1 MLTAGEVDYL
11 LDATRSTVKRFGGN
25 GPTLSHLAYVLSD
38 KWPDEFVKAFGEDGA
53 DDVKRLLHE
62 KSFVGDEADVRSVLA
77 DHDNPASTLTELHAR
92 LSSLIEAAHSASDAA
107 AGTDAAQP
115 TESPAPS
122 TQPAAPTEGSD
133 AWPERTRRFLVA
145 VEPRDDLLERDDA
158 IAVVVA
164 VLCRSRRRIPIIVGP
179 RGSGRTTM
187 LSGVAAK
194 LAARTAT
201 DSFRVWRIAPE
212 TMGPDPAGPLA
223 RIIEDC
229 EAPTVL
235 MIDDVDQL
243 AALGTTQPN
252 AGVLMLLRAAAVH
265 PHLRAVLVCDS
276 RRYQR
281 LEMHVEDL
289 VEELAP
295 IRLER
300 LSDDAVHQVIEGA
313 LPAIE
318 SKHGVT
324 ISAPLRS
331 LACLPARSTDAAV
344 HPGLAIDRID
354 AAASHASVLGH
365 SEATVAD
372 LAGVASPSARAMRAR
387 DLEIELSQRVRGQPH
402 AVRSVASRLA
412 LTLAGLDLRPE
423 RPDGVFLFVGPTGVG
438 KTELA
443 RAMSAT
449 LYGVEDRLIRL
460 DMSEYSHD
468 WAVSRLVGPM
478 PGYVGST
485 EPESWL
491 TTRVAQMPECVV
503 LLDEIEKAHP
513 VVWNT
518 FLQVFDA
525 GRLTDSRGTTVDFCS
540 VVIVMTSNIGASQAT
555 APPLGFAT
563 AGTDLKFARDRTV
576 RAVKET
582 MAPELV
588 NRIDEL
594 VVFDPLGLEA
604 IEQIAERELARSC
617 HRLAESGWSVRY
629 DHDVVS
635 YLVSTGYDPA
645 YGARHLQRNI
655 ERLFLGLI
663 AESET
668 KRLSVRV
675 ADGELVLDHD

>member
-1 MLTAGEVDYL
+1 MLTANEVDYL
-11 LDATRSTVKRFGGN
+11 LQATRSTVKRFGGS

-38 KWPDEFVKAFGEDGA
+38 KWRDEFVKAFGEDGA
-53 DDVKRLLHE
+53 DDVKRLLQE

-77 DHDNPASTLTELHAR
+77 DHDSQASTLTELHAR
-92 LSSLIEAAHSASDAA
+92 LSSVIEADHSASDAA

-115 TESPAPS
+115 TESPAAS
-122 TQPAAPTEGSD
+122 SQPAAPAEGSD

-145 VEPRDDLLERDDA
+145 VQPRDDLLERDDA

-164 VLCRSRRRIPIIVGP
+164 VLCRSRRRIPIVVGP

-194 LAARTAT
+194 LATHPA
-201 DSFRVWRIAPE
+201 SNGWRVWRIAPE
-212 TMGPDPAGPLA
+212 TMGADPAGPLA

-235 MIDDVDQL
+235 MIDDADQL

-252 AGVLMLLRAAAVH
+252 AGVLLLLRAAAVH

-300 LSDDAVHQVIEGA
+300 LSDDAVQQVIESV

-318 SKHGVT
+318 SKHAVT
-324 ISAPLRS
+324 ISAPLRA

-365 SEATVAD
+365 AEATAAD
-372 LAGVASPSARAMRAR
+372 LAGVASPLMRVMHAR
-387 DLEIELSQRVRGQPH
+387 DLENELSQRVRGQPH
-402 AVRSVASRLA
+402 AVHSVASRLA

-449 LYGVEDRLIRL
+449 LYGAEDRLIRL

-491 TTRVAQMPECVV
+491 TTRVAQMPECLV

-525 GRLTDSRGTTVDFCS
+525 GRLTDSRGMTVDFCH

-555 APPLGFAT
+555 AAPLGFAT
-563 AGTDLKFARDRTV
+563 TGTDLTRARDRTV

-617 HRLAESGWSVRY
+617 HLLAESGWSVRY

-663 AESET
+663 AESKT
-668 KRLSVRV
+668 KRVSVRL